1 MAIEKIY
8 LDMDGVLADFVGAVQ
23 GPDFLN
29 GPLTGE
35 EHYDEN
41 KKEFTEKGLF
51 KVLPPMPD
59 MNILVSFVKDTGIPW
74 EILTAAGAINRDIV
88 VKDKTDWI
96 RKHVDKD
103 VPIHITTKGREKA
116 KYVDGFSKQV
126 LIDDRAENIH
136 AWRVAGGAGFLHKNS
151 IETIK
156 HLKQYLE
163 MTGS

>member
-1 MAIEKIY
+1 MMAIEKIY

-59 MNILVSFVKDTGIPW
+59 MNVLVNFVKELGIPW
-74 EILTAAGAINRDIV
+74 EILTCAGAINRDIV

-96 RKHVDKD
+96 RKYVDKD
-103 VPIHITTKGREKA
+103 VPIHITTKGKEKA
-116 KYVDGFSKQV
+116 KYVDGKQKQI
-126 LIDDRAENIH
+126 LIDDRLENIN
-136 AWRVAGGAGFLHKNS
+136 AWRQAGGTGFLHLNAADTCKYV
-151 IETIK
+151 
-156 HLKQYLE
+156 KQYLDN
-163 MTGS
+163 TK